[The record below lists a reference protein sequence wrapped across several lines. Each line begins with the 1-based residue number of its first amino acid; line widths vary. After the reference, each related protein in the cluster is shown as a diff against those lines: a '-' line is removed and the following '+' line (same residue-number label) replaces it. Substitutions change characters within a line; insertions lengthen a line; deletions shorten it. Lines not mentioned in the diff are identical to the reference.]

1 MLLIHGIP
9 AETLR
14 SWGHHVTEF
23 EPKST
28 ERPDINSGESSQ
40 GVDSWINAESGAVQT
55 AAAECSTP
63 ASVSSGDEETIL
75 PRAVHYNTLLDECIS
90 DDTSIAHDPYSLDA
104 TTFPHYAVHLLPS
117 EPNGTWRT
125 QASYAMTS
133 SSESAPTLQDLLK
146 DYGPELDFP
155 TLYDK
160 LKEVA
165 QDGKGD
171 LESWINQKL
180 AETDLSEIHDR
191 IRRAVSILSIPN
203 MGQFEKVLDQ
213 SVDTVTEV
221 VQSSQEGRSESELLE
236 DFKNDKYMFADTLSR
251 TAQRALLE
259 QGICEKW
266 QLQCDRHVQL
276 RHAMQTALLHTFT
289 RIQQAYPDVPLSRAQ
304 PQWIAEREKKVWC
317 LELDVGKVGVE
328 VGPVT
333 DRCLIELGPIDTGF
347 ELPESCGCAPM
358 IDIDGKVQGV
368 DDEWQILEA

>member
-14 SWGHHVTEF
+14 SWGHHATEF

-28 ERPDINSGESSQ
+28 ERPEINSGESSQ

-75 PRAVHYNTLLDECIS
+75 PPAVHYNTPLDECIS

-133 SSESAPTLQDLLK
+133 SSESAPTLQDLLR

-165 QDGKGD
+165 QDGEGV

-191 IRRAVSILSIPN
+191 IRRAVSILSIRN

-213 SVDTVTEV
+213 SVDAVTEV
-221 VQSSQEGRSESELLE
+221 AQSSQEGRSESELLE

-259 QGICEKW
+259 QGICKKW

-289 RIQQAYPDVPLSRAQ
+289 CIQQAYPDVPLSRAQ

-358 IDIDGKVQGV
+358 IDIDRKVQGV